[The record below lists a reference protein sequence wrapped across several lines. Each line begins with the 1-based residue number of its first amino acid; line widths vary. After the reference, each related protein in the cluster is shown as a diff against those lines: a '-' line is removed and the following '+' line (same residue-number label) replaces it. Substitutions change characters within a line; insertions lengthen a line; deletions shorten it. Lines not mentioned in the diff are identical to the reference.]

1 MELCEN
7 LLKIA
12 VISNFLAFF
21 LFYLKKI
28 SLLDPV
34 LANILVFHN
43 ILSRFLESF
52 AFRPIF
58 GLPNVSDPDP
68 DL

>member
-1 MELCEN
+1 MKIYLKLQ
-7 LLKIA
+7 LLA
-12 VISNFLAFF
+12 ISLPFF
-21 LFYLKKI
+21 CFIWKKI